1 MFTDQFFT
9 FLFAYGIAT
18 VCGII
23 FAEHSSFP
31 ALASHFMKAVDTT
44 CKLLPTSLET
54 ILHSEVG
61 TEDSSSSS
69 ARDEEAG
76 VEGVPGLVDPSARVK
91 QQELAK
97 QLRSQIRGI
106 QQTHKDYSL
115 DIVHARHHP
124 KALTPVIREL
134 SRLQRNPLLGPTGH
148 VPGDRIRAALERTYA
163 SPLFHRSTNHS
174 PIGKTPRR
182 SLSRHSLASA
192 VEGAVIVPSPSQLSL
207 ELNRLTEIRGGPRSL
222 NGSIRGSSSIRTEV
236 IRPDSPG
243 RDNAR
248 FRLKQACLSLTET
261 ITAALY
267 GTGNL
272 VAIACDWQGDQAPK
286 DAVHVPE
293 LKDQLDRALLDLQKR
308 LGGIVDTIYGADGLA
323 RTTSD
328 SHLSAR
334 AITFEDELIETD
346 WLDDEDRFR
355 IAFYIIALLDLAKDT
370 RELLN
375 KAEELEQTSG
385 KKRWYFPPIPW
396 PWSPVA
402 PHAAM
407 PSIER
412 VSVPPQ
418 DEPQDQPR
426 EEDLDYVHKLLHE
439 KRELHLHAREGSL
452 GQRIANAWRLIWDRH
467 AVVMARV
474 WLSKLFYGI
483 KHSRHVHFAVKQ
495 TVGICL
501 LSIPG
506 LLGPGQ
512 AGRVWY
518 DRSRGPWMVVSFM
531 YVLEVTTGATLRVG
545 FYRMCGTFLGCVT
558 GYVCVLIAHENA
570 YGLVTLGTFFAVP
583 ISYGVCFTHFAP
595 MMIVYAIT
603 LAPLLFMEYL
613 HLDEGQGIF
622 ELSWMRF
629 VDIVIGIAAAILLG
643 SWLWPIHARV
653 QYFSAVG
660 DTMENITDYYLR
672 MSRDLLR
679 PTPVYNANS
688 KQYRVLERRARAN
701 IARCRTLQ
709 SVQQREIGLLPRP
722 TKLYGEIVDLL
733 ERLLET
739 FGEIR
744 TLRFSLPRKATVLDV
759 LPIRRELVS
768 SILVNLWACGQAFRS
783 RAPLPQVFPSP
794 RNPLSEVMETTDD
807 YAREVRQM
815 RAREKHRRMRD
826 STDGEREG
834 GQQAYHAELGV
845 LYAMAENEALTE
857 AINCID
863 EVSSDRWRE
872 LTGTDSGGRT
882 HTVRDAE
889 LPRHGRESARCE
901 WEELGALE
909 RRVVASV
916 DNHISTHQSQVVHYT
931 NAWHGFLDYFGLQ
944 LASTAWL
951 LYSGCWANAMDG
963 RRCRG

>member
-44 CKLLPTSLET
+44 CQLLPTTLDT
-54 ILHSEVG
+54 ILHSEIS
-61 TEDSSSSS
+61 TDDSPPSSP
-69 ARDEEAG
+69 RDEEAG
-76 VEGVPGLVDPSARVK
+76 VHGFPGLCDPSARVK
-91 QQELAK
+91 QQELAR
-97 QLRSQIRGI
+97 QLRTQIRDI

-124 KALTPVIREL
+124 KALTPVIRLL

-163 SPLFHRSTNHS
+163 SPLFHRSACHS
-174 PIGKTPRR
+174 PMATRTPRR

-192 VEGAVIVPSPSQLSL
+192 IEGAVIVPSPSQLSL
-207 ELNRLTEIRGGPRSL
+207 ELNRLAEIRGPRMGT
-222 NGSIRGSSSIRTEV
+222 GSVRGSSIRTE
-236 IRPDSPG
+236 IHRTESPG
-243 RDNAR
+243 RENAR
-248 FRLKQACLSLTET
+248 FRLKQTCMSLTGT

-286 DAVHVPE
+286 DTVHIPT
-293 LKDQLDRALLDLQKR
+293 LKSQLDRALLDLQKR

-355 IAFYIIALLDLAKDT
+355 IAFYMIALLDLAKDT
-370 RELLN
+370 RELLS

-418 DEPQDQPR
+418 DDAQDAPR

-452 GQRIANAWRLIWDRH
+452 GQRIANAWRLIWDRRG
-467 AVVMARV
+467 VVMARV

-501 LSIPG
+501 LSIAG
-506 LLGPGQ
+506 LMPPGQ

-531 YVLEVTTGATLRVG
+531 YVIEVTTGATLRIG

-558 GYVCVLIAHENA
+558 GYVCVLIAHRNP
-570 YGLVTLGTFFAVP
+570 YGLVALGTFFAVP

-603 LAPLLFMEYL
+603 LAPLLFLEYL

-660 DTMENITDYYLR
+660 DAMDNITDYYLR

-679 PTPVYNANS
+679 PSPVYNANS

-722 TKLYGEIVDLL
+722 TRLYGEIVDLL
-733 ERLLET
+733 ERLIET

-768 SILVNLWACGQAFRS
+768 AILVNLWACGQAFRS

-826 STDGEREG
+826 STDEREDST

-863 EVSSDRWRE
+863 EVGCAIR
-872 LTGTDSGGRT
+872 
-882 HTVRDAE
+882 
-889 LPRHGRESARCE
+889 
-901 WEELGALE
+901 
-909 RRVVASV
+909 
-916 DNHISTHQSQVVHYT
+916 YT
-931 NAWHGFLDYFGLQ
+931 A
-944 LASTAWL
+944 
-951 LYSGCWANAMDG
+951 DG
-963 RRCRG
+963 RFSQQRVHSSAHRASSTWT